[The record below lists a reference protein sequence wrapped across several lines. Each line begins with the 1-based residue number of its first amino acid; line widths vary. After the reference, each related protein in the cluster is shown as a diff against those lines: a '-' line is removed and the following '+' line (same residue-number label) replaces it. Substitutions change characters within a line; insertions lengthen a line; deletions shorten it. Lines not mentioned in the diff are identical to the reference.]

1 MAEFLRYIDSP
12 TFEYAQQPWGDLIYG
27 TREEIQSIGIGVG
40 MAFPGEPGG
49 KMHRVNVVDPRG
61 FPAEIENA
69 QFWKGRGIYAVCIR
83 FPGRE
88 REQAPSTQFA
98 PGVKRRD
105 WGCHDEYVGTADA
118 LVSAGIVNA
127 GHFPGMPGMRKVK
140 VTVLPDGSLPQG
152 APSANCSEAKKP
164 GTKYVER
171 ASRTTYRVCVR
182 VSEEEDRRRSDESS
196 RAERE
201 WEARMRALPRPA
213 PLVDL
218 PEVIEPSAG
227 APKAPGYRAEG
238 NVIFLHNKNG
248 RRDTATNLA
257 GDKAT
262 SEGTAAPSDVIVL
275 ATRRQ
280 NHEQ

>member
-1 MAEFLRYIDSP
+1 
-12 TFEYAQQPWGDLIYG
+12 
-27 TREEIQSIGIGVG
+27 
-40 MAFPGEPGG
+40 
-49 KMHRVNVVDPRG
+49 
-61 FPAEIENA
+61 
-69 QFWKGRGIYAVCIR
+69 
-83 FPGRE
+83 
-88 REQAPSTQFA
+88 
-98 PGVKRRD
+98 
-105 WGCHDEYVGTADA
+105 
-118 LVSAGIVNA
+118 
-127 GHFPGMPGMRKVK
+127 
-140 VTVLPDGSLPQG
+140 
-152 APSANCSEAKKP
+152 
-164 GTKYVER
+164 
-171 ASRTTYRVCVR
+171 
-182 VSEEEDRRRSDESS
+182 
-196 RAERE
+196 
-201 WEARMRALPRPA
+201 MRALPRPA